1 MPGAPIAIALPTK
14 TNLYSDRALGEKHS
28 KTRVPPG
35 THRYPPAGPL
45 AAKQQ
50 PGGAA
55 DPATEDRTSWPVWP
69 SLFRLLRWQ
78 AEDPR

>member
-28 KTRVPPG
+28 KTQVPPG
-35 THRYPPAGPL
+35 PAGRLGAESRLPVGGGSDEL
-45 AAKQQ
+45 AGLAFSF
-50 PGGAA
+50 
-55 DPATEDRTSWPVWP
+55 PAFEM
-69 SLFRLLRWQ
+69 